1 MDTSPSQNLSDNV
14 RRARER
20 SGLNQRDFALMVGVS
35 RPIISAIEQ
44 GITTREDAAIR
55 YNGSDWYSNVAELA
69 RENAALAG
77 SSASGEPST
86 QSTSN
91 RTEGA

>member
-1 MDTSPSQNLSDNV
+1 MDISLSQKLSDNV

-44 GITTREDAAIR
+44 GKEINIKLTTLHRLAKGIGVEP
-55 YNGSDWYSNVAELA
+55 WEL
-69 RENAALAG
+69 LK
-77 SSASGEPST
+77 
-86 QSTSN
+86 
-91 RTEGA
+91 

>member
-1 MDTSPSQNLSDNV
+1 MDTSPSQKLSDNV

-44 GITTREDAAIR
+44 GKEINIKLTTLHRLAKGIGVEP
-55 YNGSDWYSNVAELA
+55 WEL
-69 RENAALAG
+69 LK
-77 SSASGEPST
+77 
-86 QSTSN
+86 
-91 RTEGA
+91 

>member
-1 MDTSPSQNLSDNV
+1 MFRKRASTLVRMDTSPSQNLSDNV

-44 GITTREDAAIR
+44 GKEINIKLTTLHRL
-55 YNGSDWYSNVAELA
+55 AE
-69 RENAALAG
+69 G
-77 SSASGEPST
+77 IGVEPW
-86 QSTSN
+86 
-91 RTEGA
+91 ELLK